1 MLLAK
6 MIKHPLTCIKRYN
19 MKKGMKIVW
28 AEQERW
34 VGWDSWRCVM
44 HADATNGNEEKDF
57 QVGKEENKYQSS
69 EDDITH
75 TTREVG
81 NLLATNLITAS
92 NNLSKAIT
100 GTVALENK

>member
-1 MLLAK
+1 
-6 MIKHPLTCIKRYN
+6 
-19 MKKGMKIVW
+19 
-28 AEQERW
+28 
-34 VGWDSWRCVM
+34 M